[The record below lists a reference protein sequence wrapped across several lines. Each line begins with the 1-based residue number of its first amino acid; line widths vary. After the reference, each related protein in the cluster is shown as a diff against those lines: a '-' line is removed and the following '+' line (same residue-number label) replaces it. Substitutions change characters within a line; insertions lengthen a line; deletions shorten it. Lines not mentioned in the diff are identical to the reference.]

1 MFISVT
7 ITMEKNIEERKI
19 EWLESFNRNTT
30 NDISFDL
37 YKNFT
42 DSEENL
48 RKYWEAF
55 SDFYYISCAPFD
67 KSIDQWKNVPEIYNI
82 LKRSVHMANGFPL
95 EILIGKYSDESMA
108 KARKITEEKRKE
120 YEWMWFTIW
129 DPKEYM
135 YLVWF
140 FGGTTWRTN
149 QYIIKEIKDMFPDK
163 LKVIK
168 AE

>member
-1 MFISVT
+1 
-7 ITMEKNIEERKI
+7 
-19 EWLESFNRNTT
+19 
-30 NDISFDL
+30 
-37 YKNFT
+37 
-42 DSEENL
+42 
-48 RKYWEAF
+48 
-55 SDFYYISCAPFD
+55 
-67 KSIDQWKNVPEIYNI
+67 
-82 LKRSVHMANGFPL
+82 
-95 EILIGKYSDESMA
+95 LIGKYSEESMA

-129 DPKEYM
+129 DPKEYI

-163 LKVIK
+163 WRVIK